1 MLPDFRSLIKLQS
14 HALTYVLLRL
24 ESGFHGKFMLPH
36 TIMLGIE
43 RPSAQTVLMVGHD
56 IAQQQHLI
64 STRVASSAPPT
75 SSIPVNSTRRRASIA
90 KQQGDVALKAL
101 VSMFKR
107 IFQVFQMFQRYVTS
121 VSYGCC
127 KSTSGC
133 CICCKC
139 FTGMLQTFVQ
149 SVSSVSN
156 VCCKRFDL
164 DVAYVSHICSKL

>member
-14 HALTYVLLRL
+14 HPLTYVLLRL
-24 ESGFHGKFMLPH
+24 ESGFQGKFMLPH
-36 TIMLGIE
+36 SIMLGIE

-101 VSMFKR
+101 VSM
-107 IFQVFQMFQRYVTS
+107 
-121 VSYGCC
+121 
-127 KSTSGC
+127 
-133 CICCKC
+133 
-139 FTGMLQTFVQ
+139 LQTH
-149 SVSSVSN
+149 VSSVSHVSE
-156 VCCKRFDL
+156 VCYKCFIRILQKYIGMLHMLQVFQRH
-164 DVAYVSHICSKL
+164 VASVCSKYFICFKRMLQAF

>member
-14 HALTYVLLRL
+14 HPLTYVLLRL
-24 ESGFHGKFMLPH
+24 ESGFQGKFMLPH
-36 TIMLGIE
+36 SIMLGIE

-101 VSMFKR
+101 VSMLQTHISSVSEVCYKCFIRMLKKY
-107 IFQVFQMFQRYVTS
+107 IGMLHMLQVFQRHIAS
-121 VSYGCC
+121 VCS
-127 KSTSGC
+127 
-133 CICCKC
+133 KC
-139 FTGMLQTFVQ
+139 FICFRRMLQAF
-149 SVSSVSN
+149 
-156 VCCKRFDL
+156 
-164 DVAYVSHICSKL
+164 